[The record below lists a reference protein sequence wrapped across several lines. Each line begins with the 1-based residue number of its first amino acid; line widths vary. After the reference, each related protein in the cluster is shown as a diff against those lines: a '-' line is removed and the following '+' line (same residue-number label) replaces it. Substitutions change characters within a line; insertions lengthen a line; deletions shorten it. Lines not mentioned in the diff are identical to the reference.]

1 VFRFTVTTLNFNY
14 VMIYN
19 DYFKSCLIRPRN
31 EIINNLFLQFV
42 IVRIEGGEFDGLM
55 IQSRVGAG
63 GEVLHGGVGLIGQ
76 FRYLPYL
83 FEYSPCFGLP
93 YATVVDKGRPVKLS
107 NVSFIWTAPDA
118 EAGDIRF
125 M

>member
-1 VFRFTVTTLNFNY
+1 MF
-14 VMIYN
+14 
-19 DYFKSCLIRPRN
+19 
-31 EIINNLFLQFV
+31 FLV
-42 IVRIEGGEFDGLM
+42 SLKGGDFDGLM
-55 IQSRVGAG
+55 LQSRAVAG
-63 GEVLHGGVGLIGQ
+63 GDLIQGRGIGGIGLIGQ

-83 FEYSPCFGLP
+83 FEYSPCYGLP
-93 YATVVDKGRPVKLS
+93 FATVVDKGRPVKLG